1 MFARVI
7 RRVVVVPVA
16 FAVTAALVACASA
29 PAEPPRALEAS
40 PTAGAETIVP
50 SPTPPP
56 TSAAPSPS
64 PSRKPSPKPSSTL
77 KKTVPPGGDIP
88 SSPPTAP
95 INDGVPTSGAG
106 TFAIAG
112 GGTDVVGAGATLV
125 KYRVEVEE
133 GIDWLTHNPWTPG
146 EFASTVDQI
155 IAHPRGWTRSAESPI
170 TNSDEHMSAASW
182 AFQRVGGDDYSV
194 RVRLATPDTVDRLCG
209 AAGVSTRGVYS
220 CRFGTTLMIN
230 LRRWLNG
237 ATGFPMDVPAYR
249 HMVIDHEMGHYL
261 GFDHMKCPGSGRTA
275 PVMQTQT
282 IALGGCTP
290 NAYPFTTEGIFV
302 TGTWTAS

>member
-1 MFARVI
+1 MVLS
-7 RRVVVVPVA
+7 VA
-16 FAVTAALVACASA
+16 LVSAALVACAK
-29 PAEPPRALEAS
+29 PRAEPPQAWNTS
-40 PTAGAETIVP
+40 PTASAEAVTP
-50 SPTPPP
+50 SPALPSP
-56 TSAAPSPS
+56 SAIASPS

-77 KKTVPPGGDIP
+77 KKSVPPGGDIP
-88 SSPPTAP
+88 SSPTTAP
-95 INDGVPTSGAG
+95 TNDGVPTRGAG

-125 KYRVEVEE
+125 AYRVEVEE
-133 GIDWLTHNPWTPG
+133 GIDWLSHTPWTPSG
-146 EFASTVDQI
+146 FASTVDQI
-155 IAHPRGWTRSAESPI
+155 IAHPRGWTRSGESPI
-170 TNSDEHMSAASW
+170 TNSDEHMNAASW
-182 AFQRVGGDDYSV
+182 SFQRVGGDDYSV

-237 ATGFPMDVPAYR
+237 AAGFPMDVPAYR

-261 GFDHMKCPGSGRTA
+261 GFDHMRCPGSGRLA

-282 IALGGCTP
+282 IALNGCTP
-290 NAYPFTTEGIFV
+290 NAYPFTADGVFV

>member
-1 MFARVI
+1 MSPRF
-7 RRVVVVPVA
+7 VVVSVVL
-16 FAVTAALVACASA
+16 VSAALVAACAKPRIEA
-29 PAEPPRALEAS
+29 PQAWNPS
-40 PTAGAETIVP
+40 PTASAASTP
-50 SPTPPP
+50 SASPPP
-56 TSAAPSPS
+56 ASAAASPS
-64 PSRKPSPKPSSTL
+64 PSRKPTPKPSATL
-77 KKTVPPGGDIP
+77 KKSVPAGGDIP
-88 SSPPTAP
+88 STPVSPPV
-95 INDGVPTSGAG
+95 NDGVPTHGAG
-106 TFAIAG
+106 TFAVSG
-112 GGTDVVGAGATLV
+112 GGTDVVGTGATLV

-133 GIDWLTHNPWTPG
+133 GIDWLGHTPWTPSG
-146 EFASTVDQI
+146 FASTVEQI

-170 TNSDEHMSAASW
+170 TNPDEHMTAASW
-182 AFQRVGGDDYSV
+182 SFQRVAGDDYSV

-237 ATGFPMDVPAYR
+237 AAGFPMDVQAYR

-261 GFDHMKCPGSGRTA
+261 GFDHMRCPGSGRLA

-282 IALGGCTP
+282 ISLGGCTP
-290 NAYPFTTEGIFV
+290 NAYPFTADGDFV

>member
-1 MFARVI
+1 
-7 RRVVVVPVA
+7 
-16 FAVTAALVACASA
+16 
-29 PAEPPRALEAS
+29 
-40 PTAGAETIVP
+40 
-50 SPTPPP
+50 
-56 TSAAPSPS
+56 
-64 PSRKPSPKPSSTL
+64 
-77 KKTVPPGGDIP
+77 VPPGGDIP
-88 SSPPTAP
+88 PSPATPP

-112 GGTDVVGAGATLV
+112 GGTDVTGGGATLV

-133 GIDWLTHNPWTPG
+133 GIDWLSHNPWTPSG
-146 EFASTVDQI
+146 FASTVDQI

-170 TNSDEHMSAASW
+170 TNPDEHMTAASW
-182 AFQRVGGDDYSV
+182 SFQRVGGDDYSV

-237 ATGFPMDVPAYR
+237 ATGFAMDVPAYR

-261 GFDHMKCPGSGRTA
+261 GFDHMRCPGSGRLA

-282 IALGGCTP
+282 IALNGCTP
-290 NAYPFTTEGIFV
+290 NAYPFTADGVFV